1 MCEHQEKSSGGE
13 ERSSAFLW
21 EGKTNAVDGIW
32 IIFVCLFVSKE
43 FLLQLGAGNPLLLLK
58 TWEEQKATD
67 FCQEMTSMVVEE
79 PWSNL
84 QQ

>member
-1 MCEHQEKSSGGE
+1 MVCANTKRRAVEEKSVPLGRE
-13 ERSSAFLW
+13 N
-21 EGKTNAVDGIW
+21 KCVDGIW